1 MSVQNYKKVGIP
13 VKHGDYY
20 YFGYNPGLSNQNI
33 MYKQKEKND
42 YKLDPNDPLKNAE
55 VFLDTNTLSA
65 EGTAAKGETSFS
77 EDGKWYAYQI
87 NFKGS
92 DWSNI
97 YIKNT
102 ETK

>member
-1 MSVQNYKKVGIP
+1 M
-13 VKHGDYY
+13 
-20 YFGYNPGLSNQNI
+20 
-33 MYKQKEKND
+33 
-42 YKLDPNDPLKNAE
+42 DPNDPLKNAE
-55 VFLDTNTLSA
+55 VFLDTNTLS
-65 EGTAAKGETSFS
+65 EDGTAAKGETSFS